1 MRAPAAAVAHP
12 NCAPAERGRNVAIVE
27 RIRTRLPAQP
37 RPMRLPARPSRANES
52 MVRWGKLMGNPV
64 YFATEGTPMPTPSA
78 PDNAAPTVGSL
89 PDRVRS
95 VYANSIGESEK
106 ALLHSWMSF
115 GATFGV
121 ARGITTW
128 LHRRDSNS
136 GGSGGIVI
144 GGRHLHHY
152 NLGILMLAGVGAV
165 AVHGQESRRNH
176 PVTAAAFGSGTA
188 LIVDEL
194 ALLIDLS
201 DVYWANDGR
210 RSVDVAVGLIGVGG
224 ALLAAI
230 PFWKGAAHEVL
241 RTRSAASAG

>member
-1 MRAPAAAVAHP
+1 MPALSAH
-12 NCAPAERGRNVAIVE
+12 
-27 RIRTRLPAQP
+27 
-37 RPMRLPARPSRANES
+37 
-52 MVRWGKLMGNPV
+52 
-64 YFATEGTPMPTPSA
+64 
-78 PDNAAPTVGSL
+78 DAAPTVASL
-89 PDRVRS
+89 PGRVQS
-95 VYANSIGESEK
+95 VYADSIGGSEK

-115 GATFGV
+115 GATFAI

-128 LHRRDSNS
+128 LHRRDSSS
-136 GGSGGIVI
+136 GGSGGIVV

-165 AVHGQESRRNH
+165 AVHGQEGRRNH
-176 PVTAAAFGSGTA
+176 PITAAAYGSGTA

-230 PFWKGAAHEVL
+230 PFWKGAAREVL
-241 RTRSAASAG
+241 RTRSTAAST